1 MEWHGLNS
9 SGSGYKQVVG
19 CSENNNEIWVPKNKG
34 KLLTSWEAISFSRT
48 LLNGQLEYLG
58 PTDVFV
64 CKKIAWQQPTFLT
77 VISPCRSAGVRP
89 AWCGVRLQLD
99 M

>member
-1 MEWHGLNS
+1 MEWRGLNS

-34 KLLTSWEAISFSRT
+34 KLLTSWEAISFLRT

-58 PTDVFV
+58 PGVL
-64 CKKIAWQQPTFLT
+64 FLT
-77 VISPCRSAGVRP
+77 NIRMNSFALSY
-89 AWCGVRLQLD
+89 RLVL
-99 M
+99 

>member
-58 PTDVFV
+58 PGVL
-64 CKKIAWQQPTFLT
+64 FLT
-77 VISPCRSAGVRP
+77 NIHMNSFALSY
-89 AWCGVRLQLD
+89 RLVL
-99 M
+99 